1 MKHIRKSYHTI
12 LAAAALLSIGLPT
25 SVQASPALL
34 NPPATLAAALKC
46 TASPSLVGATKTPV
60 LLVHG
65 TAANGDYN
73 WGANYWRALP
83 ALGYPTCTVD
93 LPLKAMG
100 DMQDSA
106 EYVVYALR
114 TMYQQSGRK
123 VSLIGHS
130 QGGTLVGW
138 AMKYWEDLATQVD
151 DAIGLAADFKGVP
164 GGYFICYGQGGNCA
178 PAVWQLTTG
187 SNFMAASANKPL
199 PAGPSFT
206 SIYSLTDP
214 VVTPQPTASTLDGG
228 ANMSVQLRCPGRSVS
243 HLGMVVDN
251 VAYAMVKDAL
261 ENAGPASL
269 NRVPATSCLQTYLPN
284 IDLATWN
291 YNISAGLVEVVST
304 AISAETVTSEPPL
317 RSYAQ

>member
-1 MKHIRKSYHTI
+1 MKLIKASGQTI
-12 LAAAALLSIGLPT
+12 LAAAALLGIGLPA
-25 SVQASPALL
+25 SAQASPPLL

-83 ALGYPTCTVD
+83 AQGYPTCTVD

-100 DMQDSA
+100 DIQDSA

-138 AMKYWEDLATQVD
+138 AMKYWPDLATQVD
-151 DAIGLAADFKGVP
+151 DAIGLAADYKGISAGNFVC
-164 GGYFICYGQGGNCA
+164 FGQGGNCA
-178 PAVWQLTTG
+178 PAIWQLSIG
-187 SNFMAASANKPL
+187 SNLMAAFANKPL

-206 SIYSLTDP
+206 SIYSLTDLA
-214 VVTPQPTASTLDGG
+214 VTPQPIASTLDGG
-228 ANMSVQLRCPGRSVS
+228 ANMSVQARCPGRVVT

-261 ENAGPASL
+261 TNAGPASL
-269 NRVPATSCLQTYLPN
+269 NRVAATSCLQVYLPN
-284 IDLATWN
+284 IDLVTWN
-291 YNISAGLVEVVST
+291 YNISAGLVGVVT
-304 AISAETVTSEPPL
+304 TMVSAETVTSEPPL